1 MSVGLKRVKEGRT
14 VQTQPEGAHRSFQKA
29 SLLPSWLCFQELVFY
44 VLAPSV
50 VVHLCHSFALK
61 LKKKKTKHQNK
72 SILICLQKSSF
83 FKIISSLEISK
94 WQLNTRTIVWT
105 NRVGQA

>member
-61 LKKKKTKHQNK
+61 LKKKKNKTSKQKHSDLSPEKQLFQNY
-72 SILICLQKSSF
+72 LQLRDLK
-83 FKIISSLEISK
+83 
-94 WQLNTRTIVWT
+94 V
-105 NRVGQA
+105 AA